1 MHNEPSGDYYDYTR
15 TMQPERPWL
24 VDWHQR
30 FVYRHINALRGG
42 TGMYSG
48 DPEMAA
54 ARPRG
59 QRWTFGDGKIAEVCM
74 TFEDSLYTTS
84 PYHAGFDGVNPPADF
99 FERFCL
105 ETLPYYYRNN
115 PNGNYDYGP
124 IHDPADI
131 CMPAL
136 WCDEPTLIAYS
147 KGGFTN
153 VKWPLPPEWSD
164 VSEIKIS
171 RLTAEGP
178 EPRER
183 ASTEPGGISFSL
195 LPNEAVCI
203 TPGQGRDE
211 RSSI

>member
-1 MHNEPSGDYYDYTR
+1 
-15 TMQPERPWL
+15 
-24 VDWHQR
+24 
-30 FVYRHINALRGG
+30 
-42 TGMYSG
+42 
-48 DPEMAA
+48 MAA

-164 VSEIKIS
+164 VSEIEIS